1 MKNDAI
7 STKISIHLAYPKE
20 TDKAAYRKNYY
31 IFQFQHQNGIEI
43 DTQVFILSYW
53 LLFG

>member
-20 TDKAAYRKNYY
+20 IDKAVYKNATTSSSLNIKKELKY
-31 IFQFQHQNGIEI
+31 ICKLF
-43 DTQVFILSYW
+43 
-53 LLFG
+53 LLP